1 LLYLGTDVVKIK
13 NLEYRQRAM
22 RRDQRETEEGSIEEH
37 SESVPEIVCLVTQ
50 TNFNTLRGKYLRAI
64 RYQCK
69 N

>member
-1 LLYLGTDVVKIK
+1 MYLGTEVVKIK
-13 NLEYRQRAM
+13 NVEYRQRAM
-22 RRDQRETEEGSIEEH
+22 RRDQRDNEESSIEEH
-37 SESVPEIVCLVTQ
+37 SKEVPEIVCLVTQ